1 MVEGM
6 MSFRKKFAGYEDC
19 YTIIGGAGHYAGGS
33 AGDIGSDICIN
44 RRTWYNNVGMLDKTG
59 KYMQI
64 FI

>member
-33 AGDIGSDICIN
+33 AGDIGSDICIKGRKKELSWN
-44 RRTWYNNVGMLDKTG
+44 RNDS
-59 KYMQI
+59 
-64 FI
+64 